1 MPELST
7 LYNAESLE
15 ALRAHYDSWA
25 ERFDRD
31 AQALGRMVPPVVAGM
46 VGKHV
51 PAGSAGPVLDVGCGT
66 GVMGRILATLGYGP
80 LDGVD
85 LSPGM
90 LAVAGRTEIY
100 RRTYEAAIGPDRLAV
115 ASGHYSVCV
124 AVGVFTPGHA
134 GPEGFDELV
143 RITRRGGVL
152 IFSAT
157 LPVLDDTFQA
167 KIQQLCDAGTW
178 RLLEATAPFATT
190 LHSPD
195 SLDGR
200 VFAYQRT

>member
-1 MPELST
+1 MPELQT

-15 ALRAHYDSWA
+15 ALREHYDAWA
-25 ERFDRD
+25 DRFDRD
-31 AQALGRMVPPVVAGM
+31 AEALGRMVPPVVAGM
-46 VGKHV
+46 VGKHAA
-51 PAGSAGPVLDVGCGT
+51 AGSAGPVIDAGCGT
-66 GVMGRILATLGYGP
+66 GLMGRILATLGYGP

-90 LAVAGRTEIY
+90 LDVAAQKDIY
-100 RRTYEAAIGPDRLAV
+100 RRTHEAAIGPDRLRIPT
-115 ASGHYSVCV
+115 GHYSVCV
-124 AVGVFTPGHA
+124 AVGLFTPGHA
-134 GPEGFDELV
+134 GPEGFDELI

-157 LPVLDDTFQA
+157 LPVLDDDFQA
-167 KIQQLCDAGTW
+167 KIQQLCDQGKW

-190 LHSPD
+190 LNSPD
-195 SLDGR
+195 ALDGR